1 MTDTTKSL
9 CDFLDASPTPYH
21 AADNIKA
28 YLAAHGAIQLDER
41 DAWNLEPGAAYFV
54 TRGSSAVV
62 AFRPGL
68 RPFGAEGFI
77 MAGAHTDSPC
87 LKIRRGA
94 ERAARSMLRIA
105 VEVYGGA
112 ILSGWLDRPLALA
125 GRVFLRSE
133 GGLREALY
141 SSGRPVGVIPNLPI
155 HLNREINKGIE
166 YNPHQH
172 LPVLVETAGID
183 AKAAATAQAGAAGD
197 GDSWL
202 ARLAAA
208 DLGVSPEAIAA
219 LDLSFVD
226 AQGAVAFGR
235 DGAGELVNSPRLDD
249 LAGCHAI
256 LEAFGAALPT
266 SRTQV
271 ACFLDAEEVGSM
283 TAQGADSSFV
293 RDMLARINLSM
304 NGSAED
310 FYRAVPRSL
319 CVSVDGA
326 QAWNPAYPEKF
337 DEGFSPL
344 LGKGPAVKMN
354 ANQRYATDAL
364 TADRFAEMC
373 RRAGVPFQT
382 YMSRADI
389 QPGTTI
395 GPISSSRLGVRTID
409 VGHPLLAMHA
419 IRETIEGSDHR
430 AMIGALKEFFKEA
443 QAS

>member
-1 MTDTTKSL
+1 MTDATKNL

-28 YLAAHGAIQLDER
+28 YLAAHGAIELHEK
-41 DAWNLEPGAAYFV
+41 DAWNLEPGAAYYV
-54 TRGSSAVV
+54 GRGSSAVV

-68 RPFGAEGFI
+68 RPFGTEGFI

-94 ERAARSMLRIA
+94 ERATRSMLRIA

-125 GRVFLRSE
+125 GRVFLRGE
-133 GGLREALY
+133 GGLREVLY
-141 SSGRPVGVIPNLPI
+141 SSGHPVGVIPNLPI
-155 HLNREINKGIE
+155 HLNREINKGFE

-183 AKAAATAQAGAAGD
+183 AKAAEAAQGGVAAD
-197 GDSWL
+197 GDTWL

-208 DLGVSPEAIAA
+208 DLGVGPEAVVAPDRSDVAA
-219 LDLSFVD
+219 PR
-226 AQGAVAFGR
+226 ARAGGR
-235 DGAGELVNSPRLDD
+235 PRAGGLQQ
-249 LAGCHAI
+249 HAI
-256 LEAFGAALPT
+256 LEAFGAAPPT

-283 TAQGADSSFV
+283 TAQGAASSFV

-310 FYRAVPRSL
+310 VYRAAPRSL

-364 TADRFAEMC
+364 AAEDFADTC
-373 RRAGVPFQT
+373 HRAGAPFQA
-382 YMSRADI
+382 YMARADI

-430 AMIGALKEFFKEA
+430 AMIEVLREFFKEA
-443 QAS
+443 RPS

>member
-1 MTDTTKSL
+1 MTDTTKNL
-9 CDFLDASPTPYH
+9 CDFLDASPTPFH
-21 AADNIKA
+21 AVDNAAA
-28 YLAAHGAIQLDER
+28 YLAAHGAVALDEK
-41 DAWNLEPGAAYFV
+41 DVWNLEPGAAYYV
-54 TRGSSAVV
+54 TRGSSAIV

-68 RPFGAEGFI
+68 LPFGTSGFI

-94 ERAARSMLRIA
+94 ERASRSMLRVA

-125 GRVFLRSE
+125 GRVLLRGGE
-133 GGLREALY
+133 GLRETLY
-141 SSGRPVGVIPNLPI
+141 SSGRPVGLIPNLPI
-155 HLNREINKGIE
+155 HLNREINKGFE

-172 LPVLVETAGID
+172 LPVLVEV
-183 AKAAATAQAGAAGD
+183 AGADASAE

-202 ARLAAA
+202 ARLVAA
-208 DLGVSPEAIAA
+208 DLGVDPEAIAA

-226 AQGAVAFGR
+226 AQGACVFGR

-256 LEAFGAALPT
+256 LEAFGAAQPT
-266 SRTQV
+266 ARTQV
-271 ACFLDAEEVGSM
+271 ACLLDAEEVGSM
-283 TAQGADSSFV
+283 TAQGAASSLV
-293 RDMLARINLSM
+293 RDALARINLAM
-304 NGSAED
+304 KGSAED

-354 ANQRYATDAL
+354 VNQRYATDAL
-364 TADRFAEMC
+364 SAEDFAETC
-373 RRAGVPFQT
+373 RRAGLPFQT

-430 AMIGALKEFFKEA
+430 AMTDALREFYKEA
-443 QAS
+443 PAS